1 MWTSDFV
8 DLINICENNFAK
20 KESIFTVNEKLEQLK
35 NETLAGL
42 KKN

>member
-8 DLINICENNFAK
+8 DLINICDNNFAK

-35 NETLAGL
+35 NEILVDL
-42 KKN
+42 

>member
-1 MWTSDFV
+1 V
-8 DLINICENNFAK
+8 DLINICDDNFAR